1 MSNNI
6 ITIEGSPKEIAE
18 FCNSLDINKYSL
30 SIKLNNK
37 TIDDEDDKIRATLEK
52 NDEALANKDLTCKFA
67 NRNDRELDLSKLDT
81 SKAIDMFSMFSRNIN
96 LKSLDLSNF
105 NTKKVTTMKGMFNY
119 CEKLDS
125 LDLSSF
131 NTSKVTDMSEMFCE
145 CYSLYSLDLSS
156 FDTSNTTD
164 MTFMFYA
171 CGFKS
176 LDISN
181 FDFSAVTDV
190 NYMFN
195 QCSSLTDLKF
205 GKNLKVNI
213 DMHWCPLTHESALS
227 VINGLAKVKEQ
238 EILWLNKK
246 TYTTLSKE
254 EIKKAEDIGWA
265 ITYFY

>member
-131 NTSKVTDMSEMFCE
+131 DTSKVTDMSEMFCE
-145 CYSLYSLDLSS
+145 CYSLYSLALSS

-190 NYMFN
+190 SYMF
-195 QCSSLTDLKF
+195 QWCSSLTDLQF
-205 GKNLKVNI
+205 GTNLKLSL
-213 DMHWCPLTHESALS
+213 DLSDCPLTHTSVLS
-227 VINGLAKVKEQ
+227 VIDGLAEVEKRQVLLLGDRKSTR
-238 EILWLNKK
+238 LN
-246 TYTTLSKE
+246 S
-254 EIKKAEDIGWA
+254 
-265 ITYFY
+265 